1 MLKKILLFCG
11 VLAGTASLIGCAST
25 AGTHAVP
32 VTMEEFRVI
41 SEPGIEIYVRNKRP
55 AGIQKFSSDKT
66 LIYVHGATYPA
77 ETAFDLP
84 LNGVSWMG

>member
-1 MLKKILLFCG
+1 MLKKILLLCG
-11 VLAGTASLIGCAST
+11 VLTGAATLIGCAST
-25 AGTHAVP
+25 AGTNA
-32 VTMEEFRVI
+32 VTMEEFRVT

-55 AGIQKFSSDKT
+55 AGMQKFSRDKT

-84 LNGVSWMG
+84 LDGVSWMG

>member
-32 VTMEEFRVI
+32 VTME
-41 SEPGIEIYVRNKRP
+41 
-55 AGIQKFSSDKT
+55 
-66 LIYVHGATYPA
+66 
-77 ETAFDLP
+77 
-84 LNGVSWMG
+84 